1 MRKTFLIPLT
11 LLALLVLVAPAIASP
26 TTLVVFPGATQAASI
41 NVTANDFYFNK
52 GDSTNL
58 YLYLVEP
65 SDSDFSVITSTS
77 EITQKVIYPNGTI
90 ASLNPVR
97 SAGTA
102 TYLIDF
108 DDRTTAN
115 WYSSSITFDQEGVYH
130 IYSSQKGYNNQ
141 NTLIRERNSFTVL
154 YVGNNSTGWDNLQ
167 NFGQNAGAAV
177 VVYPM
182 AEVDDLKSGTSVSF
196 YVGGNFSWFEQEVER
211 PANVRNPLPVKADE
225 YLSPFKTMLRDDGID
240 LDGYVRSNTD
250 PIVSFTLPKEGVWT
264 IVALNERGDD
274 DRDNFQATYVMPVQK
289 GSILGTALPS
299 SSGSHGSGHQ
309 GGYYENG
316 AYYEYGYP
324 SHDNTF
330 HASGM
335 FLSFT
340 LLAVIGFL
348 GLLACVGIVGII
360 GVLLLKRR

>member
-1 MRKTFLIPLT
+1 MRKTILIPLT
-11 LLALLVLVAPAIASP
+11 LLALLVFVAPAIASP

-65 SDSDFSVITSTS
+65 SDADFSVITSTS

-130 IYSSQKGYNNQ
+130 IYSSQKGYNSQ

-167 NFGQNAGAAV
+167 KFGQNAGAAV

-182 AEVDDLKSGTSVSF
+182 TEVDDLKSGTSVSF
-196 YVGGNFSWFEQEVER
+196 YVDGNFSWFEQEIER

-225 YLSPFKTMLRDDGID
+225 YLSPSKTMIRDDGID
-240 LDGYVRSNTD
+240 IDGYVRSNSD
-250 PIVSFTLPKEGVWT
+250 PLVSFTLPREGVWT

-289 GSILGTALPS
+289 GSIFNS
-299 SSGSHGSGHQ
+299 VSQSGHGHGSVHQ

-316 AYYEYGYP
+316 AYYEYGSP
-324 SHDNTF
+324 SYGSS
-330 HASGM
+330 HARGM
-335 FLSFT
+335 SVA
-340 LLAVIGFL
+340 LLLVVGFV
-348 GLLACVGIVGII
+348 GLLACVGVVGVV
-360 GVLLLKRR
+360 GVLLLRRR